1 MQRSNFRFPSASNI
15 LKTAALALA
24 LAAAALFWGKI
35 AMDVL
40 RILFGAALL
49 AFLLLPLAKFYERK
63 LKRSLAAP
71 LALASTAG
79 LILIAAWLLLPA
91 LSRQF
96 SNLAD
101 TLPEAVNRLQALFQ
115 RASDW
120 ISAHFPGVSLPRP
133 DTLLRDADFSDLAL
147 RTVDYAGSLA
157 GSIYQFSLML
167 ILSCYFIAD
176 RDRLLLRLE
185 LFIPSALRR
194 MAVRMGN
201 GILREFRLY
210 IRGQALIALCV
221 GTLSVAAL
229 MLCGVSGALLLGL
242 IVGVFNLIPYLG
254 PLLGS
259 IPAVLTALSHSWQ
272 QAMFTIAALFLVQ
285 QVDSLVLSPR
295 IMGSVTGFS
304 PALVL
309 LALYVGSRA
318 NGVWGMLFAM
328 PLMMSLRTVY
338 RVFVQRHENN

>member
-1 MQRSNFRFPSASNI
+1 MQRSNFRFPDASNV
-15 LKTAALALA
+15 LKTAVLALS
-24 LAAAALFWGKI
+24 LAAVLLFCGAI
-35 AMDVL
+35 VLDIL
-40 RILFGAALL
+40 RILFGASLL

-63 LKRSLAAP
+63 LRRPSAAL
-71 LALASTAG
+71 LALLSAAA
-79 LILIAAWLLLPA
+79 LILLAAWLLLPA
-91 LSRQF
+91 LARQF
-96 SNLAD
+96 SSLAD
-101 TLPEAVNRLQALFQ
+101 TLPAALDRLQTLLQQA
-115 RASDW
+115 ADW
-120 ISAHFPGVSLPRP
+120 LSARFPSLSLPRP
-133 DTLLRDADFSDLAL
+133 GAFLQDTDLSGLAL
-147 RTVDYAGSLA
+147 RTVNYAGSLA

-167 ILSCYFIAD
+167 ILSCYFMAD

-185 LFIPSALRR
+185 LFIPLRLRR

-221 GTLSVAAL
+221 GMLSAVAL
-229 MLCGVSGALLLGL
+229 MFIGVSGALLLGL

-259 IPAVLTALSHSWQ
+259 IPAVLIALSSSWQ
-272 QAMFTIAALFLVQ
+272 QAIFTAAALFLVQ

-304 PALVL
+304 PPVVL